1 MQNNQNFQNEAFREI
16 YEGITKNM
24 PAVAFFGILITY
36 AITAMLNVHF
46 MPLPLAIAAP
56 AAIMIQFGRFSV
68 VFMDFLNPTGKRSK
82 WPPII
87 ATVATVVA
95 IVELGF
101 SIQDIQISEG
111 WNAARYWSVFLF
123 GTMLISFG
131 YILELNF
138 ITKGAEAY
146 GMVMRNTSGATLRNI
161 EAKPL
166 RDDYRPT
173 LATVTAETQRETQR
187 ETKRPEIM
195 RELREKQEARETN
208 ENHVSTKLQD
218 AEVIKAAIRN
228 EKAKLRAY
236 RYKEINGIGSHE
248 TVAAGIAR
256 ATSEIERLQSMLP

>member
-146 GMVMRNTSGATLRNI
+146 GMVMRNTPGATLRNI
-161 EAKPL
+161 EKPAM

-173 LATVTAETQRETQR
+173 LATVTA

-195 RELREKQEARETN
+195 RELREKQEKQETPA
-208 ENHVSTKLQD
+208 NHVSTKLQD

-236 RYKEINGIGSHE
+236 RYKEINGVGSPE

>member
-1 MQNNQNFQNEAFREI
+1 MQNQNFQNEAFREI
-16 YEGITKNM
+16 YEAITKNM

-101 SIQDIQISEG
+101 SIQDIQIEQG

-146 GMVMRNTSGATLRNI
+146 GMVMRSAPGATLRNI
-161 EAKPL
+161 ETPVM
-166 RDDYRPT
+166 RDNYRPT
-173 LATVTAETQRETQR
+173 LATVTAET
-187 ETKRPEIM
+187 KRPEVL
-195 RELREKQEARETN
+195 RELREKQQQAQN
-208 ENHVSTKLQD
+208 NVSTKLQD

-236 RYKEINGIGSHE
+236 RYKEINGVGSPD

>member
-16 YEGITKNM
+16 YEAITKNM

-146 GMVMRNTSGATLRNI
+146 GMVMRSTPGATLRNI
-161 EAKPL
+161 EKPVM

-173 LATVTAETQRETQR
+173 LAGVTAETKREA
-187 ETKRPEIM
+187 KRPEIM

-236 RYKEINGIGSHE
+236 RYKEINGVGSPD

>member
-24 PAVAFFGILITY
+24 PAVAFFGILVTY

-68 VFMDFLNPTGKRSK
+68 VFMDFLNPTGQRSK

-123 GTMLISFG
+123 GTMLISVG

-146 GMVMRNTSGATLRNI
+146 GMTMRNVGGATLRNI
-161 EAKPL
+161 EKPAM

-173 LATVTAETQRETQR
+173 LATVTAETKREA
-187 ETKRPEIM
+187 KRPEIM
-195 RELREKQEARETN
+195 RELREKQEARETPQTD
-208 ENHVSTKLQD
+208 VSTKLQP
-218 AEVIKAAIRN
+218 EVIKAAIRN
-228 EKAKLRAY
+228 ERAKLRAY
-236 RYKEINGIGSHE
+236 RYKEINGVGSPD

>member
-1 MQNNQNFQNEAFREI
+1 MKNFQNSAFEDI
-16 YEGITKNM
+16 YSSITNNM
-24 PAVAFFGILITY
+24 PQLVFFGIIVTY
-36 AITAMLNVHF
+36 GITATLNIHF
-46 MPLPLAIAAP
+46 IPLPVWVSIP
-56 AAIMIQFGRFSV
+56 AAIAIQFGRFAV
-68 VFMDFLNPTGKRSK
+68 VFMDFLNPTGQRSK

-146 GMVMRNTSGATLRNI
+146 GMVMRNTPGATLRNI
-161 EAKPL
+161 ESKPL

-195 RELREKQEARETN
+195 RELREKQEKQETN

-236 RYKEINGIGSHE
+236 RYKEINGVGSPE

-256 ATSEIERLQSMLP
+256 ATSEIERLQNMLP

>member
-16 YEGITKNM
+16 YEAITKNM

-146 GMVMRNTSGATLRNI
+146 GMVMRNTPGATLRNI
-161 EAKPL
+161 EKPVM

-173 LATVTAETQRETQR
+173 LATVTA

-195 RELREKQEARETN
+195 RELREKQEKQETPA
-208 ENHVSTKLQD
+208 NHVSTKLQD

-236 RYKEINGIGSHE
+236 RYKEINGVGSPE

>member
-1 MQNNQNFQNEAFREI
+1 
-16 YEGITKNM
+16 M
-24 PAVAFFGILITY
+24 PAVAFFGILVTY

-146 GMVMRNTSGATLRNI
+146 GMVMRNTPGATLRNI
-161 EAKPL
+161 ESKPL

-173 LATVTAETQRETQR
+173 LATVTAET
-187 ETKRPEIM
+187 KRPEIM
-195 RELREKQEARETN
+195 RELREKQEKQETPAN
-208 ENHVSTKLQD
+208 NVSTKLQD

-236 RYKEINGIGSHE
+236 RYKEINGVGSPE

>member
-1 MQNNQNFQNEAFREI
+1 
-16 YEGITKNM
+16 
-24 PAVAFFGILITY
+24 
-36 AITAMLNVHF
+36 
-46 MPLPLAIAAP
+46 
-56 AAIMIQFGRFSV
+56 
-68 VFMDFLNPTGKRSK
+68 MDFLNPTGQRSK

-87 ATVATVVA
+87 ATIATVVA

-101 SIQDIQISEG
+101 SIQDIQIEQG

-146 GMVMRNTSGATLRNI
+146 GMTMRNVGGATLRNI
-161 EAKPL
+161 ETPVM

-173 LATVTAETQRETQR
+173 LATVTAETKR

-195 RELREKQEARETN
+195 RELREKQEARETPAD
-208 ENHVSTKLQD
+208 HVSTKLQD

-236 RYKEINGIGSHE
+236 RYKEINNVGSPE

>member
-1 MQNNQNFQNEAFREI
+1 MQNQNFQNEAFREI

-146 GMVMRNTSGATLRNI
+146 GMVMRNTPGATLRNI
-161 EAKPL
+161 EKPVM

-173 LATVTAETQRETQR
+173 LATVTAETKREV
-187 ETKRPEIM
+187 KRPEIM
-195 RELREKQEARETN
+195 RELREKQEARETPQTD
-208 ENHVSTKLQD
+208 VSTKLQP
-218 AEVIKAAIRN
+218 EVIKAAIRN
-228 EKAKLRAY
+228 ERAKLRAY
-236 RYKEINGIGSHE
+236 RYKEINGVGSPE

>member
-16 YEGITKNM
+16 YEAITKNM

-82 WPPII
+82 WPPVI
-87 ATVATVVA
+87 ATIATVVA

-146 GMVMRNTSGATLRNI
+146 GMVMRSTPGATLRNI
-161 EAKPL
+161 EKPVM
-166 RDDYRPT
+166 RDEYRPT
-173 LATVTAETQRETQR
+173 LATVTAETKREA
-187 ETKRPEIM
+187 KRPEIM

-236 RYKEINGIGSHE
+236 RYKEINGVGSPD

>member
-1 MQNNQNFQNEAFREI
+1 
-16 YEGITKNM
+16 
-24 PAVAFFGILITY
+24 
-36 AITAMLNVHF
+36 

-68 VFMDFLNPTGKRSK
+68 VFMDFLNPTGQRSK

-146 GMVMRNTSGATLRNI
+146 GMVMRNTPGATLRNI
-161 EAKPL
+161 EKPAM

-173 LATVTAETQRETQR
+173 LATVTAETKREA
-187 ETKRPEIM
+187 KRPEIM
-195 RELREKQEARETN
+195 RELREKQEARETPQTD
-208 ENHVSTKLQD
+208 VSTKLQP
-218 AEVIKAAIRN
+218 EVIKAAIRN
-228 EKAKLRAY
+228 ERAKLRAY
-236 RYKEINGIGSHE
+236 RYKEINGVGSPE

>member
-1 MQNNQNFQNEAFREI
+1 MKNFQNSAFEDI
-16 YEGITKNM
+16 YSSITNNM
-24 PAVAFFGILITY
+24 PQLVFFGIIVTY
-36 AITAMLNVHF
+36 GITAALNIHF
-46 MPLPLAIAAP
+46 IPLPVWVSIP
-56 AAIMIQFGRFSV
+56 AAIAIQFGRFAV
-68 VFMDFLNPTGKRSK
+68 VFMDFLNPTGQRSK

-146 GMVMRNTSGATLRNI
+146 GMVMRSTPGATLRNI
-161 EAKPL
+161 ESKPL

-195 RELREKQEARETN
+195 RELREKQEARETPQTD
-208 ENHVSTKLQD
+208 VSTKLQLHD
-218 AEVIKAAIRN
+218 ADVIKAAIRN

-236 RYKEINGIGSHE
+236 RYKEINGVGSPE

>member
-146 GMVMRNTSGATLRNI
+146 GMVMRSTPGATLRNI
-161 EAKPL
+161 EKPVM
-166 RDDYRPT
+166 RDEYRPT
-173 LATVTAETQRETQR
+173 LATVTAETKREA
-187 ETKRPEIM
+187 KRPEIM
-195 RELREKQEARETN
+195 RELREKQEARETPQTD
-208 ENHVSTKLQD
+208 VSTKLQP
-218 AEVIKAAIRN
+218 EVIKAAIRN
-228 EKAKLRAY
+228 ERAKLRAY
-236 RYKEINGIGSHE
+236 RYKEINGVGSPE

>member
-1 MQNNQNFQNEAFREI
+1 MQNQQNFQNEAFREI
-16 YEGITKNM
+16 YEAITKNM

-146 GMVMRNTSGATLRNI
+146 GMTMRNVGGATLRNI
-161 EAKPL
+161 EATPL

-173 LATVTAETQRETQR
+173 LASVTA
-187 ETKRPEIM
+187 ETKRPEVL
-195 RELREKQEARETN
+195 RELREKQQQAQN
-208 ENHVSTKLQD
+208 DVSTKLQP
-218 AEVIKAAIRN
+218 EVIKAAIRN
-228 EKAKLRAY
+228 ERAKLRAY
-236 RYKEINGIGSHE
+236 RYKEINGVGSPD

>member
-16 YEGITKNM
+16 YEAITKNM

-131 YILELNF
+131 YILEMNF

-146 GMVMRNTSGATLRNI
+146 GMVMRNTPGATLRNI
-161 EAKPL
+161 EKPVM
-166 RDDYRPT
+166 RDEYRPT
-173 LATVTAETQRETQR
+173 LATVTA

-195 RELREKQEARETN
+195 RELREKQEKQETPV
-208 ENHVSTKLQD
+208 NHVSTKLQD

-236 RYKEINGIGSHE
+236 RYKEINGVGSPE